1 MSRAVGKPVRVQWMR
16 DDEHG
21 WEPKGPAQLL
31 TVRAAVD
38 NGGKLTA
45 WEFVDR
51 SFPWT
56 ENGNPLLA
64 ARQIGIEPANSG
76 LGNGTGG
83 GGQIYHID
91 NQKVVAA
98 SIPWM
103 WPDPMPLRTSNLR
116 APGDLARCFASESAI
131 DEVAASLGADPVEFR
146 LRYLT
151 DERIVDVL
159 NAAAKQAQWKPRP
172 SPAPT
177 ASGSKV
183 SGRGV
188 AVANRDETM
197 TAAIAEV
204 EVDRTSGKIIVQR
217 ITLAQ
222 DCGLIVNP
230 DGVRNQIQGNVIQG
244 VSRTLLEEVKFDAS
258 GIKSLDWVS
267 YPILHFP
274 EIPEVDVVLVNRP
287 DMAPRGSGEP
297 SLVPVPAA
305 IANAVFDAAGVRL
318 REVPMTP
325 ERVLAA
331 LRVGVPSS
339 QLLPTA

>member
-1 MSRAVGKPVRVQWMR
+1 VRVQWMR

-21 WEPKGPAQLL
+21 WDPKGPAQLL
-31 TVRAAVD
+31 TVRAATD
-38 NGGKLTA
+38 ADGKVTA
-45 WEFVDR
+45 WDFLDR

-56 ENGNPLLA
+56 ENGSPLLA
-64 ARQIGIEPANSG
+64 ARQVGRQSG
-76 LGNGTGG
+76 GGRLSNGTGG
-83 GGQIYHID
+83 GGQIYHFD

-98 SIPWM
+98 SIPWS

-116 APGDLARCFASESAI
+116 APGDVARCFASESAV
-131 DEVAASLGADPVEFR
+131 DEIASSLGVDPVEFR

-151 DERIVDVL
+151 DERLIDIL
-159 NAAAKQAQWKPRP
+159 RAAAKQAQWKSRS
-172 SPAPT
+172 SPAPV
-177 ASGSKV
+177 SRGDKV
-183 SGRGV
+183 QGRGI

-204 EVDRTSGKIIVQR
+204 EVDKASGKVLVQR

-230 DGVRNQIQGNVIQG
+230 DGVKNQIEGNVIQG
-244 VSRTLLEEVKFDAS
+244 VSRALLEEVKFDAS

-267 YPILHFP
+267 YPILPFP
-274 EIPEVDVVLVNRP
+274 EIPEIDVVLINRP
-287 DMAPRGSGEP
+287 DVPSRGSGEP

-305 IANAVFDAAGVRL
+305 IANAVFDAVGARL

-331 LRVGVPSS
+331 LKAGTPSS
-339 QLLPTA
+339 QLLPSA